1 MCIIYLYVKNYFLV
15 YAYKCIGFSL
25 EEYIT
30 KYNRGSFEGKEMGC
44 LECRGRRK
52 SLFFPVS
59 SILPCGF
66 YSTFK
71 VIY

>member
-1 MCIIYLYVKNYFLV
+1 MHRL
-15 YAYKCIGFSL
+15 SL
-25 EEYIT
+25 EDYIT